1 MLDWL
6 RENWI
11 NLAVPVLVFLA
22 SYILAL
28 WLRRILFQAFERW
41 LKKAHWDSGTVIIQ
55 VVRPTFVHWFLLLG
69 AYVAIHISVFN
80 PILNPPDNKI
90 SADIIIASLFIISIT
105 WVIANLCG
113 KICRYYINKVKRL
126 QPSANMIVNIIRI
139 AISVVGFLI
148 FLDMWGVPTTPILL
162 FLFAAILLAVLAC
175 RNLIVN
181 VFSGLQ
187 LARGEHVEVGDF
199 VRLGS
204 GEEGYIAE
212 IAWRTTRIRALDG
225 NLIIV
230 TNSKLLQSTL
240 INYGRPLVKAKAP
253 FKFYSLVHLKELTG
267 LHASNLTDLV
277 NILKKVPNSVIYYHT
292 HNFLEEYQYLT
303 PEPAND
309 FVLWVTD
316 ELGNE
321 MLGEKL
327 ACIDTFGFPTI
338 AALRARIIG
347 VIEEYLSKHPDDRKA
362 LEGREFHFIKSI
374 SMILPTPYIV
384 HDLREFV
391 EVLRKVSISSINYHV
406 FESRLR
412 LKRGVNDFSIWIMD
426 CLGDKDLSDKLA
438 YLDPYNYTLEGLRS
452 TIIQL
457 IEKRIK

>member
-6 RENWI
+6 LENWI
-11 NLAVPVLVFLA
+11 NITVPVLVFLA
-22 SYILAL
+22 SYILGL
-28 WLRRILFQAFERW
+28 WVRRIAFQALERW
-41 LKKAHWDSGTVIIQ
+41 VKKVRWDGGNVIIQ
-55 VVRPTFVHWFLLLG
+55 VVRSPFVHWFWFLG
-69 AYVAIHISVFN
+69 AYIAIHVSVFN
-80 PILNPPDNKI
+80 PVLNPPDSRL
-90 SADIIIASLFIISIT
+90 SADTVIATLFIVSVT
-105 WVIANLCG
+105 WVLANLCG
-113 KICRYYINKVKRL
+113 KLCRYYIGKVKRL
-126 QPSANMIVNIIRI
+126 QQSANLIVNIIRI

-148 FLDMWGVPTTPILL
+148 LLDMWGVPTTPILL
-162 FLFAAILLAVLAC
+162 FLFAVVLLAVLAC

-181 VFSGLQ
+181 IFSGLQ
-187 LARGEHVEVGDF
+187 LARGEQIEIGDF
-199 VRLGS
+199 VRLGT
-204 GEEGYIAE
+204 GEEGYITE
-212 IAWRTTRIRALDG
+212 IAWRTTQIRALDG

-230 TNSKLLQSTL
+230 PNSRLLQSTVV
-240 INYGRPLVKAKAP
+240 NYGRPLVKAKAP

-267 LHASNLTDLV
+267 LHASNLTELV
-277 NILKKVPNSVIYYHT
+277 SILKKVPGTVIYYHT

-303 PEPAND
+303 PEPSND
-309 FVLWVTD
+309 FSLWVTD

-321 MLGEKL
+321 VLGEKL
-327 ACIDTFGFPTI
+327 ASIDTFGFPTI
-338 AALRARIIG
+338 EALRARIIS
-347 VIEEYLSKHPDDRKA
+347 VIEDYLSKYPDDRKA
-362 LEGREFHFIKSI
+362 IEGGEFHFVKSI

-391 EVLRKVSISSINYHV
+391 EVLRKISISSINYHV

-426 CLGDKDLSDKLA
+426 CLGDKDLADKLA

>member
-1 MLDWL
+1 MFDWL

-11 NLAVPVLVFLA
+11 NVAVPVLVFLA
-22 SYILAL
+22 SYILGL
-28 WLRRILFQAFERW
+28 WVRRIAFQAFDRW
-41 LKKAHWDSGTVIIQ
+41 VKKVNWEGGSIIVY
-55 VVRPTFVHWFLLLG
+55 VVRSPFVHWFWLLG
-69 AYVAIHISVFN
+69 AYIAIHISIYN
-80 PILNPPDNKI
+80 PVVNPPDSKL
-90 SADIIIASLFIISIT
+90 SADSIIASLFIISIT
-105 WVIANLCG
+105 WVIANLSG
-113 KICRYYINKVKRL
+113 KLCRHYMSKVKRL
-126 QPSANMIVNIIRI
+126 QPSITLIVNIIRI
-139 AISVVGFLI
+139 TISIIGFLI

-162 FLFAAILLAVLAC
+162 FLFAAILLAILAC

-181 VFSGLQ
+181 IFSGFQ
-187 LARGEHVEVGDF
+187 LARGEQIEVGDF

-212 IAWRTTRIRALDG
+212 IAWRTTQIRALDG
-225 NLIIV
+225 NLIIIP
-230 TNSKLLQSTL
+230 NGRLLQST
-240 INYGRPLVKAKAP
+240 IVNYGRPLVKAQAP

-267 LHASNLTDLV
+267 LKASNLTELAS
-277 NILKKVPNSVIYYHT
+277 ILKKAPGSVIYYHT

-309 FVLWVTD
+309 FALWVKD

-338 AALRARIIG
+338 AALRDRIIS
-347 VIEEYLSKHPDDRKA
+347 VIEDYLSKYPDDRKA
-362 LEGREFHFIKSI
+362 VEGGEFHLIKSI

-426 CLGDKDLSDKLA
+426 CLGDKDLADKLA
-438 YLDPYNYTLEGLRS
+438 DLDPYNFTLEGLRS
-452 TIIQL
+452 MIIQL